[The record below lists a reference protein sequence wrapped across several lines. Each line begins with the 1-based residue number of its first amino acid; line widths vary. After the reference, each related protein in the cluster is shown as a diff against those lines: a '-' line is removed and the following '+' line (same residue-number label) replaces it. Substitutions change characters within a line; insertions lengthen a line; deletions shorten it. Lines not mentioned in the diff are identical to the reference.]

1 VTAIPQSS
9 SSSMAT
15 SAVATLVKFNRLH
28 ESQYASDKL
37 IKTVG
42 FAAGFISSLLS
53 RGMCGVCVC
62 V

>member
-1 VTAIPQSS
+1 
-9 SSSMAT
+9 MAT

-53 RGMCGVCVC
+53 RGMCGMCGV
-62 V
+62 